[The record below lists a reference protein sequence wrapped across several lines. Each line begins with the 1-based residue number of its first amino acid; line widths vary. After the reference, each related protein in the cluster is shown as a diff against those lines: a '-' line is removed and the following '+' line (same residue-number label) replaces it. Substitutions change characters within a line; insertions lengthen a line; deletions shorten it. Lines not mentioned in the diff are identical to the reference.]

1 MPAFRFDC
9 NAQQVIRMVNK
20 EADIEPKFSLYL
32 LIGITVSMST
42 AMLGLSVWF
51 LDLGP
56 SLDSMPPMEQAK
68 TELLAL
74 NPALGTDVWK
84 DEQTDDG
91 TRITLRSP
99 FLLNIEPLRGL
110 AIDQLCLQGVRVRDL
125 SPLSDVT
132 SLYVLECSDNPLLES
147 IAPLSKSR
155 GLDELILSGTSV
167 SDLAPIANIR
177 LSVLDISQTP
187 VDDLQPVSQMSLTS
201 LLCGGSLVQDL
212 SALSGMKTLEVIDV
226 GDTPVSDLRPL
237 MECSSLEVIKADTE
251 LIKSSD
257 FLRQHPNR
265 DRLRLNQISVEKL
278 FSK

>member
-1 MPAFRFDC
+1 MPVFRSDC
-9 NAQQVIRMVNK
+9 NPQQVIGMVSQ
-20 EADIEPKFSLYL
+20 ETDIESKFSLYL

-42 AMLGLSVWF
+42 AMLGLSLWF

-91 TRITLRSP
+91 TRVTLRSP

-125 SPLSDVT
+125 SPLADVA

-147 IAPLSKSR
+147 IAPLSESR

-167 SDLAPIANIR
+167 SDLAPIADIR

-187 VDDLQPVSQMSLTS
+187 VDDLQPVSKMSLTS

-212 SALSGMKTLEVIDV
+212 SALRGMKSLEVIDLR
-226 GDTPVSDLRPL
+226 DSPVNDLRPL
-237 MECSSLEVIKADTE
+237 MECPNLEVIHADSE

-257 FLRQHPNR
+257 FVRQHPNR
-265 DRLRLNQISVEKL
+265 DRLRLNQISVDEF
-278 FSK
+278 FSE